1 MRDDE
6 EPQLTEA
13 DKRASEAISRE
24 LDRDFGPW
32 GGAELG
38 GGRRDGIVGPIAYTP
53 KRRPNGLLMAFAVG
67 AAMLTAAGAL
77 ALVSVSEPPGTAL
90 ARRPAP
96 ATGAAPRAAEAPPA
110 SALPHTA
117 PAPTPHV
124 PSSPRATALGAVAD
138 GAVAAPAPDAAG
150 PESAIRRR
158 AAQRSHTAWRGPTP
172 NRDTHRSAAA
182 PRASALTQ
190 RPSIALLVISRT
202 TSTPPV
208 SVAQAP

>member
-13 DKRASEAISRE
+13 DKRAIEAISRE

-32 GGAELG
+32 GGAEFG

-77 ALVSVSEPPGTAL
+77 ALVSVSEPRGTAV
-90 ARRPAP
+90 ASRPAP
-96 ATGAAPRAAEAPPA
+96 ATSAAPLAAEDPPA
-110 SALPHTA
+110 SARPRAA

-124 PSSPRATALGAVAD
+124 PPSPRATALGAVAD
-138 GAVAAPAPDAAG
+138 GAVAAPVPDAAG
-150 PESAIRRR
+150 PEPPITRRTAR
-158 AAQRSHTAWRGPTP
+158 RSHTAWRGPTP
-172 NRDTHRSAAA
+172 TRDTHRSAAA
-182 PRASALTQ
+182 PRASAPTQ
-190 RPSIALLVISRT
+190 RPSIALVISRMA
-202 TSTPPV
+202 SMPPV
-208 SVAQAP
+208 SAAQAP